1 MNPPQDLLDQL
12 KIEVGAVWT
21 DCVGNIWQ
29 EDIVERVAWGKCTLP
44 IAVIVFDEA
53 TMDAEWSGDTNR
65 ALISVSVYYVA
76 QTDNAPANAIR
87 QKVYDF
93 RERMIAIQ
101 ADVRAG
107 TPHGNI
113 NPLDVKTLKWGSS
126 CTVNSILTQKNLSQ
140 AAGQVDFDLLMEEE

>member
-29 EDIVERVAWGKCTLP
+29 EDIIERKAWGQCTLP

-53 TMDAEWSGDTNR
+53 TVDPSWGTDVNR
-65 ALISVSVYYVA
+65 YSVVISFYYVA

-87 QKVYDF
+87 QKIYDF
-93 RERMIAIQ
+93 SERIKTIWQ
-101 ADVRAG
+101 DLKTG
-107 TPHGNI
+107 TLHGNMI
-113 NPLDVKTLKWGSS
+113 PLEVKALKWGSS

-140 AAGQVDFDLLMEEE
+140 AAGQIDIEFLIEE